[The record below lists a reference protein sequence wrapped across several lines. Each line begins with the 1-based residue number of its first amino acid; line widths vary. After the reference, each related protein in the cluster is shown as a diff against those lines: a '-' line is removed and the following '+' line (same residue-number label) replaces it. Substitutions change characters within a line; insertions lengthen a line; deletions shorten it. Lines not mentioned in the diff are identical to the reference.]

1 MRTRHSSR
9 YVAFVALVA
18 LVVWLSGCSGLAELL
33 GLTGATVKGSV
44 LELPSRE
51 GVSGIHV
58 TVGGESA
65 TTGADGKYTIE
76 DVDEGNRAFSVAV
89 GDAWEV
95 VASPP
100 AAVVVPG
107 SDETLDLDAVHG
119 PTYLIDADYGSG
131 SLPEP
136 PNL

>member
-1 MRTRHSSR
+1 MPTQAKLE
-9 YVAFVALVA
+9 VGTLVA
-18 LVVWLSGCSGLAELL
+18 LSALAIWLSGCGGLAELL

-51 GVSGIHV
+51 GVSGIQV

-65 TTGADGKYTIE
+65 TTGDDGKYTIE

-100 AAVVVPG
+100 ATVAVPE
-107 SDETLDLDAVHG
+107 SDEALDLDAVHG